1 MQKSNERMV
10 ESMTEAERAQHA
22 EEIMEQLG
30 PNIKGLLQRVRE
42 ARAKPQDAKNSNGD
56 SEGKLNHSALIF
68 YVLLIMLLCL
78 ILFTFL
84 LFNIRAETPKKT
96 KDTSVSTEDDKDLVI
111 GSPATS
117 ENHEDSPPVELS
129 QPTPNQLFN
138 LKGMNSH
145 FQRIRK
151 LKFYFRSYF
160 PTPVYF
166 NISNIEKLFTW
177 ESCSA

>member
-30 PNIKGLLQRVRE
+30 PNIKELLQRVRE

-96 KDTSVSTEDDKDLVI
+96 KDTSVSTEDDKD
-111 GSPATS
+111 
-117 ENHEDSPPVELS
+117 
-129 QPTPNQLFN
+129 
-138 LKGMNSH
+138 
-145 FQRIRK
+145 
-151 LKFYFRSYF
+151 
-160 PTPVYF
+160 
-166 NISNIEKLFTW
+166 
-177 ESCSA
+177 